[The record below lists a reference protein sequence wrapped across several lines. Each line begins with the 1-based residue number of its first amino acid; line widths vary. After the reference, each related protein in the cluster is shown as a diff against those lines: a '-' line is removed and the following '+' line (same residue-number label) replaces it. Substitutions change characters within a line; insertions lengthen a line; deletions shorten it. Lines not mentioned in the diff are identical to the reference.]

1 MESKTMLFAFVCKD
15 KPGHLN
21 VRMDTRP
28 AHVEHLNKLNAEGTL
43 KMAGPFLDADG
54 KPNGSLVIV
63 NADTIEAAKA
73 IADSDPYAKAG
84 LFESVEVKPFNWVF
98 NNPEA

>member
-1 MESKTMLFAFVCKD
+1 MLFAFVCKD

-43 KMAGPFLDADG
+43 KIAGRSSMPTASRMAAWLSSMP
-54 KPNGSLVIV
+54 
-63 NADTIEAAKA
+63 TR
-73 IADSDPYAKAG
+73 
-84 LFESVEVKPFNWVF
+84 
-98 NNPEA
+98 

>member
-1 MESKTMLFAFVCKD
+1 MLFAFLCTD

-28 AHVEHLNKLNAEGTL
+28 AHLEHLNKLNDEGTL
-43 KMAGPFLDADG
+43 KMAGPFLDDEG

-63 NADTIEAAKA
+63 EAEDMAA
-73 IADSDPYAKAG
+73 ARALAEADPYYQAG
-84 LFESVEVKPFNWVF
+84 LFEKVEVKPYNWVF
-98 NNPEA
+98 NKPGA

>member
-1 MESKTMLFAFVCKD
+1 MLFAFVCKD

-21 VRMDTRP
+21 VRMEARP
-28 AHVEHLNKLNAEGTL
+28 AHVEHLNRLNAEGTL

-54 KPNGSLVIV
+54 KPNGSLVVV
-63 NADTIEAAKA
+63 NVETAEAAKVL
-73 IADSDPYAKAG
+73 ADSDPYAKAG
-84 LFESVEVKPFNWVF
+84 LFESVEIRPFNWVF

>member
-1 MESKTMLFAFVCKD
+1 MLFAFLCTD

-28 AHVEHLNKLNAEGTL
+28 AHLDHLNKLNAEGTL
-43 KMAGPFLDADG
+43 KMAGPFLDDEG

-63 NADTIEAAKA
+63 EAEDMAA
-73 IADSDPYAKAG
+73 ARALAEADPYYQAG
-84 LFESVEVKPFNWVF
+84 LFEKVEVKPYNWVF
-98 NNPEA
+98 NKPGA

>member
-1 MESKTMLFAFVCKD
+1 MLFAFVCKD

-21 VRMDTRP
+21 VRMETRP
-28 AHVEHLNKLNAEGTL
+28 EHVAHLTKLNAEGTL

-54 KPNGSLVIV
+54 KPCGSLVIV
-63 NADTIEAAKA
+63 NAESIDVAKA
-73 IADSDPYAKAG
+73 LADSDPYAKAG
-84 LFESVEVKPFNWVF
+84 LFESVEVKAFNWVF

>member
-1 MESKTMLFAFVCKD
+1 MLFAFVCKD

-21 VRMDTRP
+21 VRIETRP

-43 KMAGPFLDADG
+43 KMAGPFLDAEG

-63 NADTIEAAKA
+63 EAENVEAAVA
-73 IADSDPYAKAG
+73 IADSDPYTKAG
-84 LFESVEVKPFNWVF
+84 LFENVEVKPFNWVF
-98 NNPEA
+98 NKPEA

>member
-1 MESKTMLFAFVCKD
+1 MLFAFVCKD

-28 AHVEHLNKLNAEGTL
+28 VHLEHLNRLNAEGTL
-43 KMAGPFLDADG
+43 KMAGPFLDAEG

-63 NADTIEAAKA
+63 SAETIEAAKA
-73 IADSDPYAKAG
+73 IADSDPYTKAG
-84 LFESVEVKPFNWVF
+84 LFESVEIKPFNWVF

>member
-1 MESKTMLFAFVCKD
+1 MLFAFVCKD

-21 VRMDTRP
+21 VRMEARP

-54 KPNGSLVIV
+54 KPNGSLVV
-63 NADTIEAAKA
+63 VSAETIEAAKA
-73 IADSDPYAKAG
+73 IADADPYTKAG
-84 LFESVEVKPFNWVF
+84 LFESVEIKPFNWVF

>member
-1 MESKTMLFAFVCKD
+1 MLFAFLCTD

-28 AHVEHLNKLNAEGTL
+28 AHLEHLNKLNAEGIL
-43 KMAGPFLDADG
+43 KMAGPFLDDEG

-63 NADTIEAAKA
+63 EAEDMAA
-73 IADSDPYAKAG
+73 ARAFAEADPYYQAG
-84 LFESVEVKPFNWVF
+84 LFEKVDVKPYNWVF
-98 NNPEA
+98 NKPEA

>member
-1 MESKTMLFAFVCKD
+1 MLFAFVCKD

-21 VRMDTRP
+21 VRMETRP

-43 KMAGPFLDADG
+43 KMAGPFLDAEG

-63 NADTIEAAKA
+63 EAENVEAAVA
-73 IADSDPYAKAG
+73 IADSDPYTKAG

-98 NNPEA
+98 NKPEA

>member
-1 MESKTMLFAFVCKD
+1 MLFAFVCKD

-21 VRMDTRP
+21 VRMETRP
-28 AHVEHLNKLNAEGTL
+28 EHVEHLTKLNTEGTL

-54 KPNGSLVIV
+54 KPCGSLIIV
-63 NADTIEAAKA
+63 NADSTDAAKA
-73 IADSDPYAKAG
+73 LADSDPYAKAG
-84 LFESVEVKPFNWVF
+84 LFESVEVKAFNWTF

>member
-1 MESKTMLFAFVCKD
+1 MLFAFVCKD

-21 VRMDTRP
+21 VRMEARP
-28 AHVEHLNKLNAEGTL
+28 AHVEHLNKLNAEGAL

-63 NADTIEAAKA
+63 NAETIEAAKA
-73 IADSDPYAKAG
+73 IADADPYTKAG
-84 LFESVEVKPFNWVF
+84 LFESVEIKPFNWVF

>member
-1 MESKTMLFAFVCKD
+1 MLFALLCKD

-21 VRMDTRP
+21 VRMETRP
-28 AHVEHLNKLNAEGTL
+28 THVEYLNKLNAEGTL

-54 KPNGSLVIV
+54 KPNGSLVV
-63 NADTIEAAKA
+63 VKAENAEAAKA
-73 IADSDPYAKAG
+73 IADADPYTKAG
-84 LFESVEVKPFNWVF
+84 LFESVEIKPFNWVF